1 MAEPA
6 SGRAGG
12 MSRRTLLRTLTGA
25 LAGVGI
31 AGVTWS
37 ATRHRRAAP
46 PDGGGDRASESTGT
60 TATQVTSHAPRLPLA
75 GMIVGIDPGH
85 NGDNWDHSSSINQ
98 LVWNGREEETCD
110 TTGTQEAGG
119 YTEAEFAFNV
129 ARFLAET
136 LRDRGATAILT
147 RTTNSGFG
155 PCITERASMV
165 NKAGAHVAV
174 SIHADGGPV
183 SGRGFS
189 ILEPVASGV
198 NDAVISPSQTLG
210 DHVRRAFVAQTP
222 MPVSDYYGVNGI
234 VSRDDLGG
242 LNLTTVPKVM
252 VECGNMPNPTDAAL
266 LVDPGFQ
273 KQAAGA
279 LATAI
284 TTFLTERS
292 PTPGSTTTVAAR
304 S

>member
-1 MAEPA
+1 M
-6 SGRAGG
+6 
-12 MSRRTLLRTLTGA
+12 
-25 LAGVGI
+25 V
-31 AGVTWS
+31 
-37 ATRHRRAAP
+37 
-46 PDGGGDRASESTGT
+46 
-60 TATQVTSHAPRLPLA
+60 
-75 GMIVGIDPGH
+75 VGIDPGH
-85 NGDNWDHSSSINQ
+85 NGDNWDHTSYINQ
-98 LVWNGREEETCD
+98 QVWNGREEETCD

-129 ARFLAET
+129 AQLLAET
-136 LRDRGATAILT
+136 LQARGAAVVLT

-155 PCITERASMV
+155 PCITERASLV
-165 NKAGAHVAV
+165 NNAGAHVAV

-198 NDAVISPSQTLG
+198 NDAVIGASQTLG
-210 DHVRRAFVAQTP
+210 DHVRSAFLAETP
-222 MPVSDYYGVNGI
+222 MPVSDYYGVNG
-234 VSRDDLGG
+234 VVPRDDLGG

-284 TTFLTERS
+284 TTFLTGN
-292 PTPGSTTTVAAR
+292 TPASGPTTTVAAR